1 MAHKNGLQT
10 SLDLTMEAMLS
21 PAPAAASSA
30 PVVVSKESSTSE
42 PVQSA
47 PVVNAEKVHKV
58 AKSSWRQRGLCLN
71 DSIMLRL
78 KLESLKTGKSLSEV
92 ADDYLNRYL
101 PNNRIA
107 S

>member
-21 PAPAAASSA
+21 PAPAAAASSA

-42 PVQSA
+42 PAHVS
-47 PVVNAEKVHKV
+47 PVEKVHKV

-71 DSIMLRL
+71 ESIMLRL

>member
-10 SLDLTMEAMLS
+10 SLDLTMESMLS
-21 PAPAAASSA
+21 PAP
-30 PVVVSKESSTSE
+30 VVSKESSTQE
-42 PVQSA
+42 PAQSA

-58 AKSSWRQRGLCLN
+58 TKPAMPSWRQRGLCLSE
-71 DSIMLRL
+71 SIMMRL

-92 ADDYLNRYL
+92 ADDHLNRSL

>member
-1 MAHKNGLQT
+1 MAHKNGLQG
-10 SLDLTMEAMLS
+10 SLDLTMESMLS
-21 PAPAAASSA
+21 PASA
-30 PVVVSKESSTSE
+30 PTVVSKESSTQE
-42 PVQSA
+42 PAQSA

-71 DSIMLRL
+71 ESIMLRL

>member
-1 MAHKNGLQT
+1 MAHKNGLQG
-10 SLDLTMEAMLS
+10 SLDLTLESMFS
-21 PAPAAASSA
+21 PAPAA
-30 PVVVSKESSTSE
+30 VVVSKESVALE

-47 PVVNAEKVHKV
+47 PVVKTEKV
-58 AKSSWRQRGLCLN
+58 AKPARSTWKQRGLCL
-71 DSIMLRL
+71 SEPIMLRL

-92 ADDYLNRYL
+92 ADDCLNRYL

>member
-1 MAHKNGLQT
+1 MAHKNGLQG
-10 SLDLTMEAMLS
+10 SLDLTLESMFS
-21 PAPAAASSA
+21 PAPAA
-30 PVVVSKESSTSE
+30 VVVSKESVAPE

-47 PVVNAEKVHKV
+47 PVVKTAKV
-58 AKSSWRQRGLCLN
+58 AKPARSTWKQRGLCL
-71 DSIMLRL
+71 SEPIMLRL

-92 ADDYLNRYL
+92 ADDCLNRYL

>member
-21 PAPAAASSA
+21 PAPAAAS
-30 PVVVSKESSTSE
+30 VVSKESSTSE
-42 PVQSA
+42 PAHVS
-47 PVVNAEKVHKV
+47 PVVNVEKVHKV

-71 DSIMLRL
+71 ESIMLRL

>member
-1 MAHKNGLQT
+1 MAHKNGLQG
-10 SLDLTMEAMLS
+10 SLDLTMESMFS
-21 PAPAAASSA
+21 PAPAAA
-30 PVVVSKESSTSE
+30 PVVSKESSIQE
-42 PVQSA
+42 PAHVA

-58 AKSSWRQRGLCLN
+58 AKSSWKQRGLCLSE
-71 DSIMLRL
+71 SIMLRL

-92 ADDYLNRYL
+92 ADDCLNRYL

>member
-1 MAHKNGLQT
+1 MAHKNGLQG
-10 SLDLTMEAMLS
+10 SLDLTMESMLS
-21 PAPAAASSA
+21 PAPA
-30 PVVVSKESSTSE
+30 PTPTVVSKESSTQE
-42 PVQSA
+42 PAQSA

-58 AKSSWRQRGLCLN
+58 AKSSWKQRGLCLSE
-71 DSIMLRL
+71 SIMLRL

-92 ADDYLNRYL
+92 ADDCLNRYL

>member
-1 MAHKNGLQT
+1 MAHKNGLQG
-10 SLDLTMEAMLS
+10 SLDLTMESMLS
-21 PAPAAASSA
+21 PAPA
-30 PVVVSKESSTSE
+30 PTVVSKESSTQE
-42 PVQSA
+42 PAQSA

-58 AKSSWRQRGLCLN
+58 AKSSWKQRGLCLSE
-71 DSIMLRL
+71 SIMLRL

-92 ADDYLNRYL
+92 ADDCLNRYL

>member
-1 MAHKNGLQT
+1 MAHKNGLQG
-10 SLDLTMEAMLS
+10 SLDLTMESMLS
-21 PAPAAASSA
+21 PAPA
-30 PVVVSKESSTSE
+30 PTVVSKESSTSE
-42 PVQSA
+42 PAHVS

-58 AKSSWRQRGLCLN
+58 AKPAMPSWRQRGLCLSE
-71 DSIMLRL
+71 SIMMRL

-92 ADDYLNRYL
+92 ADDHLNRSL

>member
-1 MAHKNGLQT
+1 MAHKNGLQG
-10 SLDLTMEAMLS
+10 SLDLTMESMFS
-21 PAPAAASSA
+21 PAPAPA
-30 PVVVSKESSTSE
+30 PVVSKESSTQE
-42 PVQSA
+42 PAHVA

-58 AKSSWRQRGLCLN
+58 AKPAMPSWRQRGLCLSE
-71 DSIMLRL
+71 SIMMRL

-92 ADDYLNRYL
+92 ADDHLNRSL

>member
-1 MAHKNGLQT
+1 MAHKNGLQG

-21 PAPAAASSA
+21 PAP
-30 PVVVSKESSTSE
+30 VVKKESSTNE
-42 PVQSA
+42 PSQPA
-47 PVVNAEKVHKV
+47 PVVNKENVTKPS
-58 AKSSWRQRGLCLN
+58 KSSWRQRGLCLSE
-71 DSIMLRL
+71 SIMLRL

-92 ADDYLNRYL
+92 ADDCLNRHL

>member
-10 SLDLTMEAMLS
+10 SLDLTMEAMFS
-21 PAPAAASSA
+21 PAPAAA
-30 PVVVSKESSTSE
+30 PVVSKESSTQE

-47 PVVNAEKVHKV
+47 PVVKTEKVNRV
-58 AKSSWRQRGLCLN
+58 AKPAMPAWRQRGLCLSE
-71 DSIMLRL
+71 SIMLRL

-92 ADDYLNRYL
+92 ADDHLNRSL

>member
-1 MAHKNGLQT
+1 MAHKNGLQG
-10 SLDLTMEAMLS
+10 SLDLTMESMLS
-21 PAPAAASSA
+21 PASA
-30 PVVVSKESSTSE
+30 PTVVSKESSNQE
-42 PVQSA
+42 PAQSA

-58 AKSSWRQRGLCLN
+58 TKPAMPAWRQRGLCLSE
-71 DSIMLRL
+71 SIMLRL

-92 ADDYLNRYL
+92 ADDHLNRSL

>member
-21 PAPAAASSA
+21 PAPA
-30 PVVVSKESSTSE
+30 PVVSKESSTSE
-42 PVQSA
+42 PAQSA

-58 AKSSWRQRGLCLN
+58 AKPAMPAWRQRGLCLSE
-71 DSIMLRL
+71 SIMLRL

-92 ADDYLNRYL
+92 ADDHLNRSL

>member
-1 MAHKNGLQT
+1 MAHKNGLQG
-10 SLDLTMEAMLS
+10 SLDLTMESMLS
-21 PAPAAASSA
+21 PAPAA
-30 PVVVSKESSTSE
+30 VVVSKESVAPE
-42 PVQSA
+42 PVRSA

-58 AKSSWRQRGLCLN
+58 AKPAWRQRGLCLSE
-71 DSIMLRL
+71 SIMLRL

-92 ADDYLNRYL
+92 ADDHLNRSL

>member
-21 PAPAAASSA
+21 PAPAAA
-30 PVVVSKESSTSE
+30 VVVSKESSTSE

-71 DSIMLRL
+71 ESIMLRL

>member
-1 MAHKNGLQT
+1 MAHKNGLQG
-10 SLDLTMEAMLS
+10 SLDLTMEAMFS
-21 PAPAAASSA
+21 PAPAAA
-30 PVVVSKESSTSE
+30 PVVSKESSTQE

-47 PVVNAEKVHKV
+47 PVVKTEKVNKV
-58 AKSSWRQRGLCLN
+58 AKSSWKQRGLCLSE
-71 DSIMLRL
+71 SIMLRL

-92 ADDYLNRYL
+92 ADDCLNRYL

>member
-1 MAHKNGLQT
+1 MAHKNGLQG
-10 SLDLTMEAMLS
+10 SLDLTMEAMFS
-21 PAPAAASSA
+21 PAPAAAV
-30 PVVVSKESSTSE
+30 PVVSKESSSQE
-42 PVQSA
+42 PAHVA

-71 DSIMLRL
+71 ESIMLRL

>member
-1 MAHKNGLQT
+1 MAHKNGLQG
-10 SLDLTMEAMLS
+10 SLDLTMEAMFS
-21 PAPAAASSA
+21 PAPA
-30 PVVVSKESSTSE
+30 PTVVSKESSAHE
-42 PVQSA
+42 PAQSA

-58 AKSSWRQRGLCLN
+58 AKPAMPSWRQRGLCLSE
-71 DSIMLRL
+71 SIMMRL

-92 ADDYLNRYL
+92 ADDHLNRSL

>member
-1 MAHKNGLQT
+1 MF
-10 SLDLTMEAMLS
+10 S
-21 PAPAAASSA
+21 PAPAA
-30 PVVVSKESSTSE
+30 VVVSKESVAPE
-42 PVQSA
+42 LVQSA
-47 PVVNAEKVHKV
+47 PVVKTEKV
-58 AKSSWRQRGLCLN
+58 AKPARSTWKQRGLCL
-71 DSIMLRL
+71 SEPIMLRL

>member
-1 MAHKNGLQT
+1 MAHKNGLQG
-10 SLDLTMEAMLS
+10 SLDLTMEAMFS
-21 PAPAAASSA
+21 PAPAAA
-30 PVVVSKESSTSE
+30 PVVSKESSTQE
-42 PVQSA
+42 PAQSA

-58 AKSSWRQRGLCLN
+58 AKSSWKQRGLCLSE
-71 DSIMLRL
+71 SIMLRL

-92 ADDYLNRYL
+92 ADDCLNRYL

>member
-1 MAHKNGLQT
+1 MAHKNGLQG
-10 SLDLTMEAMLS
+10 SLDLTMEAMFS
-21 PAPAAASSA
+21 PAPT
-30 PVVVSKESSTSE
+30 VVSKESSTSE
-42 PVQSA
+42 PAHVS

-71 DSIMLRL
+71 ESIMFRL

-92 ADDYLNRYL
+92 ADDYINRYL

>member
-1 MAHKNGLQT
+1 MAHKNGLQG
-10 SLDLTMEAMLS
+10 SLDLTMESLIS
-21 PAPAAASSA
+21 APAAAV
-30 PVVVSKESSTSE
+30 PVVSKESQVSE
-42 PVQSA
+42 PIHVA

-58 AKSSWRQRGLCLN
+58 AKPAMPAWRQRGLCLSE
-71 DSIMLRL
+71 SIMMRL

-92 ADDYLNRYL
+92 VDDVLNRHL

>member
-1 MAHKNGLQT
+1 MAHKNGLQG
-10 SLDLTMEAMLS
+10 SLDLTMEAMFS
-21 PAPAAASSA
+21 PAPAAAV
-30 PVVVSKESSTSE
+30 PVVSKESSTQE
-42 PVQSA
+42 PAHVA

-71 DSIMLRL
+71 ESIMLRL